1 MYVCINLQ
9 HLLQHFIDKMYI
21 MYIYMYS
28 DIYRIF

>member
-21 MYIYMYS
+21 MYIYS